1 MIGFSSV
8 NQLPKTC
15 STFEISASC
24 LGTYSLATLNR
35 SISTSLFPFLNVI
48 SADLQLS
55 NNFLFVDKL
64 AQRRASRTKVFY
76 SWTVGLESGDYFL
89 FG

>member
-1 MIGFSSV
+1 MIGAFSV

-35 SISTSLFPFLNVI
+35 SYSTLSLFDLNVI

-55 NNFLFVDKL
+55 NNFLFVD
-64 AQRRASRTKVFY
+64 
-76 SWTVGLESGDYFL
+76 
-89 FG
+89 